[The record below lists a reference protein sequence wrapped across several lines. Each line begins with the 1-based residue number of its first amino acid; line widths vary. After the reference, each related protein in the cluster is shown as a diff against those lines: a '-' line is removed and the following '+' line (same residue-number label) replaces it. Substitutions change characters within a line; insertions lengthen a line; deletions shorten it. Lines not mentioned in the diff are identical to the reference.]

1 MGGVISL
8 PAGLNNIISLIGTGN
23 YSTPPTVGQA
33 PIRTQE
39 ITPRTAHEPWT
50 QNFLK
55 TIGTGVCDFGPSVRD
70 FLIHY
75 GSDSHYDLPKLGDG
89 LD

>member
-1 MGGVISL
+1 MAGVIFPLGS
-8 PAGLNNIISLIGTGN
+8 LNNILSLIETGN
-23 YSTPPTVGQA
+23 YSTPLTVGQT
-33 PIRTQE
+33 PTRTQE
-39 ITPRTAHEPWT
+39 ITPRTPHESWT
-50 QNFLK
+50 QKFLK

-75 GSDSHYDLPKLGDG
+75 RSDSHYDLPKLGDG

>member
-1 MGGVISL
+1 MGGVIFR
-8 PAGLNNIISLIGTGN
+8 PGGHNIIRSLIGTGN
-23 YSTPPTVGQA
+23 YSTPLTVGQT
-33 PIRTQE
+33 PTWTQE
-39 ITPRTAHEPWT
+39 ITPRTPHESWT
-50 QNFLK
+50 WKFLK